1 MMQRVTHSIQIT
13 AAVLLLAVV
22 LVGSSAEVFADGAM
36 LAQAPPAVP
45 EPVTNVTS
53 GRSYTVEIGI
63 VVVMF
68 GAALFAICRSSNRT

>member
-1 MMQRVTHSIQIT
+1 MQRVTHSIQIT
-13 AAVLLLAVV
+13 AALLLLAVV
-22 LVGSSAEVFADGAM
+22 LVGSSAEVFADGMM
-36 LAQAPPAVP
+36 LAQAPPPVSA
-45 EPVTNVTS
+45 PVTNVTS